1 MDRHGQMQAFLAVSQ
16 TLSLAAAARQLG
28 LSAPTVTRA
37 VEALEQR
44 LGLALL
50 QRSTQGVTLTEA
62 GQRFAADCERLLQ
75 QVREAEASAAGL
87 HLEPRGRLTVSM
99 PLLLGQ
105 QVLTPM
111 LLDYLQ
117 RFPDVDVVVRY
128 LERLPNLHEE
138 GLDVAI
144 VAGNLP
150 DSSLVALPV
159 GQVRRVVCASP
170 GYLARHGEPQAPADL
185 ARHRI
190 IHALADSRLP
200 EWRFRVDGELRP
212 YPLRPRL
219 ACATTQ
225 GAIQAACLGGG
236 LTRCLGYQ
244 AHEQLANGQLRTV
257 LAPFAPPP
265 VPLHVVYREGRR
277 AAARV
282 RSFVDLAVAGLRN
295 HGALNGTGDD

>member
-1 MDRHGQMQAFLAVSQ
+1 MDRHGQMRVFLAVSQ
-16 TLSLAAAARQLG
+16 TLSLAAAARRLA
-28 LSAPTVTRA
+28 LSPPTVTRA

-50 QRSTQGVTLTEA
+50 QRSTRGVALTEA
-62 GQRFAADCERLLQ
+62 GQRFAGDCERILQ
-75 QVREAEASAAGL
+75 QVQEAEASAAGL
-87 HLEPRGRLTVSM
+87 HLEPRGRLTVSL

-105 QVLTPM
+105 QVLTPV

-117 RFPDVDVVVRY
+117 RFPQVAVLARY
-128 LERLPNLHEE
+128 LERPPHLHED
-138 GLDVAI
+138 GIDVAI

-150 DSSLVALPV
+150 DSALVALPV

-170 GYLARHGEPQAPADL
+170 GYLARHGTPQTPEDL
-185 ARHRI
+185 AGHRI

-200 EWRFRVDGELRP
+200 EWHFLVDGERRP
-212 YPLRPRL
+212 YLLHPRL

-236 LTRCLGYQ
+236 LTRCLRYQ
-244 AHEQLANGQLRTV
+244 VHGQLASGQLHSV
-257 LAPFAPPP
+257 LDAFATPPLP
-265 VPLHVVYREGRR
+265 VYVVYREGRR

-282 RSFVDLAVAGLRN
+282 RSFVDLAVARLRA
-295 HGALNGTGDD
+295 HAALNPAD